1 MYECVQ
7 VGKDTFFMDCP
18 SRVGIFR
25 DGDAAWL
32 IDSGSDKDAAKKVLG
47 ILSELGLRLE
57 AAVVTHFHADHTG
70 GAALLQQRTG
80 CRLLLAEPTA
90 PGAFPE
96 INTAL
101 LYGAHPP
108 KPLKGK
114 FFLAQSARYE
124 AAENADLPE
133 GMLLTR
139 LDGHA
144 FAMLGVRTRDQVWF
158 IGDSVASEHT
168 FEKYKLTYLY
178 DVEKFLQSLDTVA
191 SLEGKLFV
199 PAHVAPFERAE
210 DIVERNRR
218 WVYETGDF
226 LTELLKTPLTFE
238 SLLKRV
244 FDQYALQMT
253 FGQHTLL
260 GATVRAF
267 LTWLMDA
274 GRVSY
279 FCEDNLLYWKA
290 AEQDAEGR

>member
-7 VGKDTFFMDCP
+7 AGKDTFFMDCP

-25 DGDAAWL
+25 TGDAAWL
-32 IDSGSDKDAAKKVLG
+32 IDSGNDKDAAKKVLA
-47 ILSELGLRLE
+47 ILENMNLRLE
-57 AAVVTHFHADHTG
+57 AVIVTHYHADHTG

-80 CRLLLAEPTA
+80 CRLMLAEPTA

-108 KPLKGK
+108 KPLKSK
-114 FFLAQSARYE
+114 FFLAQGAHYE
-124 AAENADLPE
+124 AVESANLPD
-133 GMLLTR
+133 GMRLTR

-144 FAMLGVRTRDQVWF
+144 FAMLGVCTRDDVWF

-168 FEKYKLTYLY
+168 FDKYKLTYLY

-191 SLEGKLFV
+191 SLQGKLFI
-199 PAHVAPFERAE
+199 PAHVAPFA
-210 DIVERNRR
+210 DATAIVERNRR
-218 WVYETGDF
+218 WVYETADCVEGLLQTPMTF
-226 LTELLKTPLTFE
+226 ETLLKAI
-238 SLLKRV
+238 
-244 FDQYALQMT
+244 FDRYDLQMT

-274 GRVSY
+274 GRASY

-290 AEQDAEGR
+290 AGQDGEGR

>member
-7 VGKDTFFMDCP
+7 VGKNTFFMDCP

-25 DGDAAWL
+25 AGDAAWL
-32 IDSGSDKDAAKKVLG
+32 VDSGNDKDAAKKALH
-47 ILSELGLRLE
+47 ILDELGLRLE
-57 AAVVTHFHADHTG
+57 AVVVTHYHADHTG

-80 CRLLLAEPTA
+80 CRLYLAEPTA
-90 PGAFPE
+90 PGNFPE

-108 KPLKGK
+108 KPLRSK

-124 AAENADLPE
+124 PIEAAQMPE
-133 GMLLTR
+133 GMRCIR

-144 FAMLGVRTRDQVWF
+144 FAMLGVCTPDGVWF
-158 IGDSVASEHT
+158 LGDAVASAHT
-168 FEKYKLTYLY
+168 FEKYRLTYLY
-178 DVEKFLQSLDTVA
+178 DVEKFLQTLEIVA
-191 SLEGKLFV
+191 VLEGAAFV
-199 PAHVAPFERAE
+199 SAHVAPFEDPAPV
-210 DIVERNRR
+210 VERNRR
-218 WVYETGDF
+218 WVYETGNCIV
-226 LTELLKTPLTFE
+226 ELLQTPMPFE
-238 SLLKRV
+238 ALLKAI
-244 FDQYALQMT
+244 FDRYDLQMT

-279 FCEDNLLYWKA
+279 FCEDNMLCWKA
-290 AEQDAEGR
+290 AETGEAQ